1 MTPPKHLSPAAR
13 RLYRAIAADVELD
26 AAGAVILQAGLES
39 WDRVQACRAIIA
51 EEGLTGPDGR
61 RHPLLDAETAAYR
74 LLLAN
79 FRELGLDA
87 PNPVGRPPKSL

>member
-1 MTPPKHLSPAAR
+1 MTPPKHLSAAAK
-13 RLYRAIAADVELD
+13 RLYRAIAEDVELD
-26 AAGAVILQAGLES
+26 AAAGLILQAGLEN
-39 WDRVQACRAIIA
+39 WDRLQASREIIA
-51 EEGLTGPDGR
+51 REGLVTDSGR

-79 FRELGLDA
+79 FRELGLDP

>member
-1 MTPPKHLSPAAR
+1 MTPPKHLSPAAK

-26 AAGAVILQAGLES
+26 AAAGMILQAGLEN
-39 WDRVQACRAIIA
+39 WDRLQRCREIIA
-51 EEGLTGPDGR
+51 EDGLLTPDGR

-74 LLLAN
+74 LMLAN
-79 FRELGLDA
+79 FRELGLDP